1 MNSDFYVCLK
11 KELRVK
17 IIIFCFFFILAGC
30 ANPTPKILPDSL
42 HYAAVGKPYL
52 QVINISGG
60 ALDEKSTS
68 VIIQPEDSGL
78 HWSPTIGYSY
88 WEGKQSIKEDYHTIV
103 IQGTPL
109 NKGLISISIGGF
121 TYGTMYPG
129 KDFSKV
135 YEITVK

>member
-1 MNSDFYVCLK
+1 LK
-11 KELRVK
+11 KELKVK
-17 IIIFCFFFILAGC
+17 IIIFCFFFILVGC
-30 ANPTPKILPDSL
+30 GNPTPKISPDYLPDS
-42 HYAAVGKPYL
+42 AMGKPYL

-60 ALDEKSTS
+60 AINEKSTS
-68 VIIQPEDSGL
+68 VIIQPKDSGL

-109 NKGLISISIGGF
+109 NKGLISIPISGF